1 MLGYAI
7 ASRPTFGATRV
18 CARRVNTGKPRRSR
32 VVRVARPR
40 PVAAE
45 GPDFPGDTS
54 AGDLSERAEAM
65 IEDVERSGGDPADL
79 LRRTII
85 RDIDIPE
92 PAEEHETFAER
103 ARRIGEEGSSYDEA
117 LERSDHDPTAESAFE
132 RPSASSDPAWDRLAG
147 DIEKLQDDAAIHY
160 AKYEGAKRAAA
171 DRASAQGRN
180 EAIEKNEEGL
190 KGWNET
196 TDGPAPT
203 TGTRRH
209 TPTSAN
215 AKCGVCRYGYDPNLA
230 LQRGENYAP
239 VEYNPEET
247 LALHDEPNAPL
258 DEIVPPELLE
268 VCSKPDDGYRGVV
281 LMQGFDWVSSK
292 TEDRGWWRRL
302 LDMVPDIAAAGVTHL
317 WLPPPSHSVSP
328 EGYLPGHLWNLD
340 SSAYGSMAELVALN
354 AALNKAGIVSVCD
367 IVINHRTADEKGP
380 EGVYNVYSDEV
391 DHAGT
396 PVHWGRH
403 MITCNDPEY
412 HGSGHEDSGDNYD
425 AAPDLDHANEELRTT
440 LKRWLRWLRADVGF
454 GGFRFDFVRGYA
466 PEYTEEYVKETTSR
480 GDFCVGE
487 NWVDLSWEGSF
498 LNYNQDGPRGKL
510 VEWLAA
516 THGTCALFDFPTKGI
531 LQRAVEH
538 GEFYRLR
545 DPAARPAGLLGWVPS
560 RAVTFV
566 DNHDTGEPQ
575 NHWPF
580 PADRLALGYAYI
592 LTHPG
597 IPCVFGPHLWDEND
611 PVLSDVIKRLID
623 LRRRC
628 CVCPDARVR
637 ILMAEDDLY
646 VAKVGKMLTVKLG
659 PRFEM
664 PVELLPN
671 EPEWSLAVAGEDFA
685 VWERVEYQSEP
696 VAAMEEKMRDVG
708 DDGEYYPLER
718 VVIDNS
724 RQSIGSWF
732 EPPARNVEPSDGEAD
747 PR

>member
-1 MLGYAI
+1 
-7 ASRPTFGATRV
+7 
-18 CARRVNTGKPRRSR
+18 
-32 VVRVARPR
+32 
-40 PVAAE
+40 
-45 GPDFPGDTS
+45 
-54 AGDLSERAEAM
+54 M

-92 PAEEHETFAER
+92 PAEESPHETFAER

-117 LERSDHDPTAESAFE
+117 LERSDHDPTAESAFG

-196 TDGPAPT
+196 TDGPAPA

-258 DEIVPPELLE
+258 DEIVPPELLL

-403 MITCNDPEY
+403 MITCNDPEF
-412 HGSGHEDSGDNYD
+412 HGSGHEDSGDNYGKFI
-425 AAPDLDHANEELRTT
+425 LTLEWANGMTSC
-440 LKRWLRWLRADVGF
+440 
-454 GGFRFDFVRGYA
+454 FVYRRR
-466 PEYTEEYVKETTSR
+466 P
-480 GDFCVGE
+480 
-487 NWVDLSWEGSF
+487 
-498 LNYNQDGPRGKL
+498 GPRPRQ
-510 VEWLAA
+510 WRAPHHPQALA
-516 THGTCALFDFPTKGI
+516 
-531 LQRAVEH
+531 Q
-538 GEFYRLR
+538 
-545 DPAARPAGLLGWVPS
+545 
-560 RAVTFV
+560 
-566 DNHDTGEPQ
+566 
-575 NHWPF
+575 
-580 PADRLALGYAYI
+580 
-592 LTHPG
+592 
-597 IPCVFGPHLWDEND
+597 
-611 PVLSDVIKRLID
+611 
-623 LRRRC
+623 
-628 CVCPDARVR
+628 
-637 ILMAEDDLY
+637 
-646 VAKVGKMLTVKLG
+646 VA
-659 PRFEM
+659 PR
-664 PVELLPN
+664 
-671 EPEWSLAVAGEDFA
+671 
-685 VWERVEYQSEP
+685 
-696 VAAMEEKMRDVG
+696 
-708 DDGEYYPLER
+708 
-718 VVIDNS
+718 
-724 RQSIGSWF
+724 
-732 EPPARNVEPSDGEAD
+732 
-747 PR
+747 